1 MKRSGDALDEPP
13 SKKFKEEYEEEE
25 YVPRTYQERLV
36 ALSPIASPLADEKL
50 TKKLYKLVKKSAI
63 RRGVKEVVKAIRK
76 GAQGLCIIAGDI
88 SPVDVICHLPIY
100 CEEQG
105 LKYIYVPSKQDL
117 GHAAQT
123 KRPTS
128 VVLVSPADDNMP
140 LYDKCAA
147 KILLK

>member
-1 MKRSGDALDEPP
+1 MKRAGSSLEQPDT
-13 SKKFKEEYEEEE
+13 KKFKEEYEEEE

-88 SPVDVICHLPIY
+88 SPVDVICHVPIF
-100 CEEQG
+100 CEEKAV
-105 LKYIYVPSKQDL
+105 KYIYVPSKQDL

-128 VVLVSPADDNMP
+128 VVLVTPADDNKA
-140 LYDKCAA
+140 LYDKCAS
-147 KILLK
+147 KITLK